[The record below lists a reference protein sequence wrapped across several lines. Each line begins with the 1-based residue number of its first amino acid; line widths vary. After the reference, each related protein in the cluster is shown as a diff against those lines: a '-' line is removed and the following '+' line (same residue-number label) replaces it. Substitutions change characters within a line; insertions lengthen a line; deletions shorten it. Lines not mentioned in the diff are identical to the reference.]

1 MPTLRSTLAI
11 ASYALIAGCAAPV
24 PTARP
29 LTVDSAAVIQA
40 VHTYRL
46 CAVAAMLPLEST
58 SRPDSALQVASIA
71 EGQCARELDAVRAA
85 VEQENASNAYGA
97 VFAQGFIEATQKRT
111 VQQLAAGMLKRR

>member
-85 VEQENASNAYGA
+85 VEQENASNAYA
-97 VFAQGFIEATQKRT
+97 
-111 VQQLAAGMLKRR
+111 LYSRRASLRPHRNAPCNSLRPGC